1 MTAPPPPPSPLTL
14 EAARRLQGMLR
25 AEIGPGLTE
34 QELDAIETRFGF
46 TFSADHRVFL
56 AAGLPHGSS
65 RWPDWRNGDPE
76 DLAERLAWPVEGV
89 LFDVKNNVFW
99 HPAWPPRPAETSEA
113 LRVARTELESVPQLV
128 PVYAHRYLPGTTG
141 EHGHPVL
148 SVYQT
153 DIILYGNDLPDYI
166 HHEFTGRPSSLLA
179 RTTVDFWS
187 YFVEGGPGI
196 DVSLPTPF
204 TPYARSTQEAVDCI
218 RMLALER
225 LIDRRHHPEQLIEA
239 GLTALVLDVETDTLP
254 LLAGLSRSEHE
265 QADALFDQVLDE
277 LGLSQN
283 LPADTT
289 DLPWEAARW
298 ELVRWWLRL
307 IVNGSLAPGAGGDL
321 ITYEGWAALA
331 RPQALKPLVDRTDTY
346 NDWAAVPPDDREPRA
361 KAIVEEA
368 ERLLAAPWPPP
379 SD

>member
-1 MTAPPPPPSPLTL
+1 MNAQSPPLLTP

-25 AEIGPGLTE
+25 AEIGPGLSE
-34 QELDAIETRFGF
+34 RELDAVEARFGF

-56 AAGLPHGSS
+56 GAGLPHGSS

-76 DLAERLAWPVEGV
+76 DLAERLARPVEGV
-89 LFDVKNNVFW
+89 LFDVEHSRFW
-99 HPAWPPRPAETSEA
+99 HPAWPSRPSETSDA
-113 LRVARTELESVPQLV
+113 LRVARTELEGVPQLV
-128 PVYAHRYLPGTTG
+128 PVYGHRYLPGTAG

-153 DIILYGNDLPDYI
+153 DIILYGNDLTDYV
-166 HHEFTGRPSSLLA
+166 HHEFAGRSSDLLA

-196 DVSLPTPF
+196 DVTAPTPF
-204 TPYARSTQEAVDCI
+204 TPYALSAQEAVDCL

-225 LIDRRHHPEQLIEA
+225 LIGRRHHPEQLVEA
-239 GLTALVLDVETDTLP
+239 GLAALVLDVESESLP
-254 LLAGLSRSEHE
+254 LLAGLTRTEHD
-265 QADALFDQVLDE
+265 QAADLFDRVLTE
-277 LGLSQN
+277 LGLLQD

-289 DLPWEAARW
+289 DLPWETARW

-307 IVNGSLAPGAGGDL
+307 IVNDSLAPGPGGDL

-331 RPQALKPLVDRTDTY
+331 RPHSLRPLVDKTGAY
-346 NDWAAVPPDDREPRA
+346 NDWAAVGRGDREHLA
-361 KAIVEEA
+361 AAIAEEA
-368 ERLLAAPWPPP
+368 KRLLDGAWPPP
-379 SD
+379 D